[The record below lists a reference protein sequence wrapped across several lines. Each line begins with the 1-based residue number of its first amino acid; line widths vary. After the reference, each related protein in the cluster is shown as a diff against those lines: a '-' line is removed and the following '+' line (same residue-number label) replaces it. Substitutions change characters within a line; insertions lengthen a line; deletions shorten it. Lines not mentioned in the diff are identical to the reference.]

1 MSLISK
7 DDVIE
12 QLRYE
17 AETDENQEH
26 KFVYERAAHIIAAM
40 PPVDAAQVLYGAWN
54 FNFSDMSCRCSVCN
68 TKALHDDK
76 GNIVSSLFCPNCG
89 SMMRDGKKE

>member
-17 AETDENQEH
+17 AETDKNQEH
-26 KFVYERAAHIIAAM
+26 KFAYERAAHIIAAM
-40 PPVDAAQVLYGAWN
+40 PPVGIE
-54 FNFSDMSCRCSVCN
+54 
-68 TKALHDDK
+68 KDDD
-76 GNIVSSLFCPNCG
+76 NES
-89 SMMRDGKKE
+89 E